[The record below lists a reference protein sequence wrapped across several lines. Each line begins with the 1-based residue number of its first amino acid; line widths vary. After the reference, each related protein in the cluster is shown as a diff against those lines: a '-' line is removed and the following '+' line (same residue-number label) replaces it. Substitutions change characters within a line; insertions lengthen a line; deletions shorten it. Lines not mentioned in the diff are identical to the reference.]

1 MLFVAAA
8 EYARYVCPFLHHS
21 VPKSQ
26 SFLIEVL
33 PNLDDNRFRQFV
45 RVNPKN
51 VDAILNLIK
60 DDYLFNGTR
69 SCKQFSVKTQL
80 IITLYRLGSSG
91 ERATIAKI
99 ASLFGVSDGGV
110 ISVRYGFA
118 LLCIIL

>member
-1 MLFVAAA
+1 MAVSK
-8 EYARYVCPFLHHS
+8 YARYVCPFLHHS

-26 SFLIEVL
+26 SCLIEVL
-33 PNLDDNRFRQFV
+33 SNLDDNRFRQFV

-60 DDYLFNGTR
+60 DDDLIKAPR

-80 IITLYRLGSSG
+80 IIILYRLGSSG
-91 ERATIAKI
+91 EGGTIAKI
-99 ASLFGVSDGGV
+99 ATLFGVSDGGI
-110 ISVRYGFA
+110 ISVRYCFV